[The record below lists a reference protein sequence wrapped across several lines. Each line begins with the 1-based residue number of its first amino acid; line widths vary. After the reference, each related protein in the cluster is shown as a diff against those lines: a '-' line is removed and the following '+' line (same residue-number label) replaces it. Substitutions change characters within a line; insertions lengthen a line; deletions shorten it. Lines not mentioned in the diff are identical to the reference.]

1 MRGLCHVPRGY
12 FWAGHVYD
20 RYNVWR
26 LGIFFFADGDIMG
39 AADTHI
45 PCDLGGGSVWKC
57 AIDSKSRGGLSGTG
71 KFAKTSYILQLYGK
85 FCIADIMYAEFVQRN
100 I

>member
-26 LGIFFFADGDIMG
+26 LGIFLRADGDSMG

-45 PCDLGGGSVWKC
+45 PCDLGGGSVWQC
-57 AIDSKSRGGLSGTG
+57 AIDSKSRRGLSGTG
-71 KFAKTSYILQLYGK
+71 KSAETSYILQLYGK